1 MKLHALALCLAG
13 TMVTAVAVRADDTTQ
28 YHSVRSGPNGTT
40 MVDSYSVHSDG
51 MPYRYTTEEGWVRE
65 VIYPNLPTESYVA
78 SKVQDI
84 VRQNEQEVADLRSE
98 GARAH
103 TAGWEN
109 ISTVYDVM
117 IQDHQRAI
125 DQGSTWLTARNCDC
139 PAMPSATTAADVAP
153 EASVEK
159 QIEMHQMV
167 FNESLDSI
175 HNERSSTVRG
185 MLLMS
190 AATAARHISLL
201 ETLDRDV
208 SLGRHNLSAALSN
221 ELNPTASSDMLA
233 RIETEESAL
242 YKTTVAEVVITPAP
256 EVVEAPEAPEAPQV
270 AATPAPAPAPAPAAT
285 PAPAPA
291 PTVVERRTFVNQ
303 PAKVLGQRQTT
314 GRRRARRPAY

>member
-40 MVDSYSVHSDG
+40 VVDSYSSHSDG
-51 MPYRYTTEEGWVRE
+51 TPYRYTTEEGWVRE
-65 VIYPNLPTESYVA
+65 VIYPNIPSESYVA

-84 VRQNEQEVADLRSE
+84 IRQNEQEIADLRTE

-117 IQDHQRAI
+117 VQDHQRAV
-125 DQGSTWLTARNCDC
+125 DQSATWLTARNFDV
-139 PAMPSATTAADVAP
+139 PSMPSATTAADVAP
-153 EASVEK
+153 EASVDK

-167 FNESLDSI
+167 FNESLDNTHS
-175 HNERSSTVRG
+175 ERSSTVRG
-185 MLLMS
+185 MLLMN

-221 ELNPTASSDMLA
+221 ELNPTASADMLA

-242 YKTTVAEVVITPAP
+242 YKTTVAAVVITPAP
-256 EVVEAPEAPEAPQV
+256 VEAEVPEAPAPVV
-270 AATPAPAPAPAPAAT
+270 AQAPVPAPAPAPAVV
-285 PAPAPA
+285 APAPA